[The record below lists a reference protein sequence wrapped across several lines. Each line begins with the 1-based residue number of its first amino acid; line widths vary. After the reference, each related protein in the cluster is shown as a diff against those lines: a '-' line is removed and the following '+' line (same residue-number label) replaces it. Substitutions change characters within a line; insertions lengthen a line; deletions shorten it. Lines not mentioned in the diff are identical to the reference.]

1 MKKIILP
8 VLSALALSLA
18 APAAYA
24 DGDPIGDFVQGGTP
38 AANNH
43 NHATLDFPVTES
55 LEQQIAAVPVG
66 GNWVGN
72 HHTNTSNGNVI
83 NRG

>member
-8 VLSALALSLA
+8 LLSALALSLA

-24 DGDPIGDFVQGGTP
+24 DGDPIGDFVDGGIQ

-43 NHATLDFPVTES
+43 NHATAGFPVTETGG
-55 LEQQIAAVPVG
+55 QQIAVVPVG
-66 GNWVGN
+66 GHWVGQHQN
-72 HHTNTSNGNVI
+72 NMSNANVI
-83 NRG
+83 NHG